1 VGVDGR
7 RWRRLADNP
16 RLERAGAVQ
25 HLPSPCLL
33 PLPGVAGVALLLR
46 ARLATCLVVAAL
58 ASGCGGGD
66 FDPEGSPRGVLYEI
80 LFDPTPIGL
89 NPDGERA
96 QPLAV
101 RFGDQAWGR
110 VVHVIPSPL
119 PEPLDQGDECRSGQK
134 ITIRLS
140 SAEEIEYGPCR
151 RLKELEPLRLV
162 LLRMVN
168 ERDRP

>member
-1 VGVDGR
+1 V
-7 RWRRLADNP
+7 
-16 RLERAGAVQ
+16 
-25 HLPSPCLL
+25 PSPRRRVEWAASLNS
-33 PLPGVAGVALLLR
+33 AA
-46 ARLATCLVVAAL
+46 AAL
-58 ASGCGGGD
+58 AVAATLAAGCGGDD

-89 NPDGERA
+89 DPTIERA

-101 RFGDQAWGR
+101 RFGDRDWEK
-110 VVHVIPSPL
+110 VVLLIPSPL

-151 RLKELEPLRLV
+151 RPRELESLRLV
-162 LLRMVN
+162 LLRMV
-168 ERDRP
+168 RDRARP

>member
-1 VGVDGR
+1 LV
-7 RWRRLADNP
+7 
-16 RLERAGAVQ
+16 
-25 HLPSPCLL
+25 
-33 PLPGVAGVALLLR
+33 
-46 ARLATCLVVAAL
+46 LATL
-58 ASGCGGGD
+58 ASGCGGDD

-89 NPDGERA
+89 NPGVERA

-110 VVHVIPSPL
+110 VVPVIPSPL

-140 SAEEIEYGPCR
+140 NAEEIEYGPCR
-151 RLKELEPLRLV
+151 RPEELEPLRRL
-162 LLRMVN
+162 LLRMVQ